1 LYVCQHQVQ
10 RGEYFM
16 EEGRLDTSGCLDFVK
31 RFFST

>member
-1 LYVCQHQVQ
+1 LSTSSV

-31 RFFST
+31 HLFFST